1 MSQRNHKLIFE
12 FLCKKFLTHE
22 PFTKDELRS
31 VVSGVGSNTFN
42 TYWSKWIKNFLVNMS
57 EERFRVAEAFRPY
70 STWEKFYWICTQ
82 KRRTYR
88 DYTEHTY
95 NNVIIYD
102 FLMPL
107 SNEEHLRSTLDA
119 LFYKDAVLARLKS
132 IGHGNLK
139 KYLSIQDTDSPGE
152 ILEKAGQLVADHFSG
167 YSIIHVNGRFRAAAL
182 STLADAVKL
191 QEKGRHYLID
201 ETTAVVR
208 FIFQCGE
215 PKRQEV
221 GKLQYDFFDLEVV
234 RLSED
239 DADMQVYRSI
249 NWLFRALFVENI
261 LQVVA
266 GEDEI
271 WMVESGVQNRLHRWV
286 VEQ

>member
-1 MSQRNHKLIFE
+1 MSQKNQKLIFE
-12 FLCKKFLTHE
+12 FLHEKFLTQE
-22 PFTKDELRS
+22 PFTRDEVRS
-31 VVSGVGSNTFN
+31 AVSGLAPSTLN
-42 TYWSKWIKNFLVNMS
+42 TYWSKWIQNFLVNLS
-57 EERFRVAEAFRPY
+57 GKRFRVAEAFRPY
-70 STWEKFYWICTQ
+70 STWEKFSWICTQ
-82 KRRTYR
+82 NRRTYR
-88 DYTEHTY
+88 DYTEYTY
-95 NNVIIYD
+95 DNVMIYD

-132 IGHGNLK
+132 IGYENLK
-139 KYLSIQDTDSPGE
+139 KYLSIQDTASPDQ
-152 ILEKAGQLVADHFSG
+152 ILERAGQLVADRFSG
-167 YSIIHVNGRFRAAAL
+167 YSIIHVSGRFRAAAL

-215 PKRQEV
+215 PKRQKV
-221 GKLQYDFFDLEVV
+221 GKLQYDFFDPEVV

-271 WMVESGVQNRLHRWV
+271 WMVESGVRNRLHRWV
-286 VEQ
+286 VER